1 MENNKVYKTKVKEF
15 LGQDVRIIKVDD
27 YHEYI
32 VCKDMFDVLGLV
44 KDDGTWTNPKNKMFD
59 FLELINKT
67 PDHQKLVVRLKDK
80 QSKKGQVREVDCLD
94 IETVPT
100 VLTQFK
106 PINSNRRTKKQN
118 EQVLNKW
125 VRFMKFVDMLLE
137 THSANKYIIK
147 TKKTQTEI
155 QDELYNDGGDP
166 MFMNIHVNKI
176 MGVVLQMEDG
186 KPVKKSE
193 IYQFQNR
200 ITEDVGRV
208 RDEVLKT
215 YVTMFKVTEDKRKA
229 YDLTLE
235 WSKKKYLK

>member
-1 MENNKVYKTKVKEF
+1 MKNKSYKPIIKEF

-32 VCKDMFDVLGLV
+32 VCKDMFDVLGLAKDGIWNKPKKKMLEFLDEIDEKEDWKTLPVLV
-44 KDDGTWTNPKNKMFD
+44 KQGK
-59 FLELINKT
+59 IKT
-67 PDHQKLVVRLKDK
+67 K
-80 QSKKGQVREVDCLD
+80 QVVDCLN
-94 IETVPT
+94 IERVPII
-100 VLTQFK
+100 LTQFK
-106 PINSNRRTKKQN
+106 PTKRRGEEVLKKWI
-118 EQVLNKW
+118 E
-125 VRFMKFVDMLLE
+125 FMKFVNTLLE

-147 TKKTQTEI
+147 TKNI
-155 QDELYNDGGDP
+155 QKEVTDELYNDGGNP

-176 MGVVLQMEDG
+176 MGVILQMEDN

-215 YVTMFKVTEDKRKA
+215 YVTMFKVTVDKEKA

-235 WSKKKYLK
+235 